1 MAYCLHFLRLF
12 WAISRPILSICSYTP
27 CLEKTEIFSWL
38 FTQLMVN
45 YKKKIL
51 IWFLLYVGHFRVIFV
66 HFGACSSYLRQP
78 FNISLNFC
86 VIFQLSQIKLCRLQW
101 ARYHMHIKICLFVC
115 KLIHINL
122 CIHLFSKFTSGFII
136 CLRTILNKS
145 RLLKVVTHLSSSKR
159 LSKNMFEGYDRHV
172 FFAECLHLKT
182 IFAITQDNIFSNIFL
197 QLAIFNNFYCIMHSI
212 SSQFCK
218 WRCWN
223 KFISQ
228 VLNQRFY
235 SQFFHPL
242 VLN

>member
-1 MAYCLHFLRLF
+1 MFCTDFLGITLM
-12 WAISRPILSICSYTP
+12 SLSKKS
-27 CLEKTEIFSWL
+27 IF
-38 FTQLMVN
+38 FMGGGG
-45 YKKKIL
+45 
-51 IWFLLYVGHFRVIFV
+51 GHFGVIFV

-145 RLLKVVTHLSSSKR
+145 RLLKVVTHLFSSKR

-172 FFAECLHLKT
+172 LFAECLHLKT